1 MTRKFLTPIV
11 LPADPTNPLEAATK
25 QYVDGRDL
33 VWVGTSTPADPAV
46 ELWYDTDEPNPGMP
60 RQQVL
65 TYGSTTY
72 TPILQDENWLV
83 VFTAATA
90 IAMTVPLY
98 ASIAFSVGARID
110 LVQIGAGKVTVTG
123 AGGVTVYATP
133 SAVLRAVGS
142 MASLI
147 NIALNTWVLTGD
159 LT

>member
-1 MTRKFLTPIV
+1 
-11 LPADPTNPLEAATK
+11 
-25 QYVDGRDL
+25 
-33 VWVGTSTPADPAV
+33 
-46 ELWYDTDEPNPGMP
+46 
-60 RQQVL
+60 
-65 TYGSTTY
+65 
-72 TPILQDENWLV
+72 LV